1 MKTYQIEN
9 VVITTKNENGKIS
22 VELPNGFTGKQLAS
36 WHKRNKAKID
46 NLPVF
51 GQTQAKTVVVAAVA
65 MVTSEKPDGL
75 FIMKKLI
82 EIYKTRKDELVE
94 KTIKLMA
101 AALSGD
107 RANRTFFF
115 KVDEE
120 TNELTV
126 DYLYYLGQQ
135 LLSENCFYTIKDHE
149 TPDPEIFGYESVDD
163 MDFDACGFTEQIENA
178 IEKKIMLI
186 EQ

>member
-1 MKTYQIEN
+1 MKT
-9 VVITTKNENGKIS
+9 
-22 VELPNGFTGKQLAS
+22 L
-36 WHKRNKAKID
+36 
-46 NLPVF
+46 
-51 GQTQAKTVVVAAVA
+51 
-65 MVTSEKPDGL
+65 
-75 FIMKKLI
+75 

-94 KTIKLMA
+94 KTIELMTT
-101 AALSGD
+101 ALSGD

-126 DYLYYLGQQ
+126 DYLYYLGLQS
-135 LLSENCFYTIKDHE
+135 LSENCFYTIKDHE
-149 TPDPEIFGYESVDD
+149 TPYPELFGYESIDE

-178 IEKKIMLI
+178 IEEKIMLI